1 MKLYFIRHGE
11 TDWNVAGRI
20 QGSYDSELNETGIN
34 QAKELGSKVL
44 ESELKIAR
52 IYSSKQKR
60 ALKTAEIISEIT
72 NIECIPTEGLEE
84 INLGSWEG
92 LKWKEV
98 REKYPTEYEE
108 WYQKRRYTKAPNGES
123 YQDML
128 ERVLEA
134 LHKIIAANSE
144 DVVIVTHGAVIMCL
158 QCYITDTP
166 FNDMGKF
173 KSENAV
179 ITEIDNTLLD
189 NVKHRT
195 VENC

>member
-1 MKLYFIRHGE
+1 MILYFIRHGQ

-20 QGSYDSELNETGIN
+20 QGSYDSELNETGID

-44 ESELKIAR
+44 ESDLKIVR

-60 ALKTAEIISEIT
+60 ALKTAAIISEIT
-72 NIECIPTEGLEE
+72 NVECIPIDGLEE

-92 LKWKEV
+92 LTWKEV

-123 YQDML
+123 YQDMI

-134 LHKIIAANSE
+134 IHKIIASNKDNAA
-144 DVVIVTHGAVIMCL
+144 IVTHGAVIMCL
-158 QCYITDTP
+158 QCYITNTP
-166 FNDMGKF
+166 FDEMGKF
-173 KSENAV
+173 KAENAN
-179 ITEIDNTLLD
+179 IIEIDSSIF
-189 NVKHRT
+189 
-195 VENC
+195 E